1 MELRNRIRY
10 RLSADAVFA
19 WEGPQHN
26 RLQGKGITRDISLA
40 GAFIFTPTTPPVGAN
55 VELDIFL
62 IPVSRTAGKKV
73 RIRAAAKVTRVEHSV
88 TGEGFAAI
96 SQDLKLLFNFKG
108 REQLCIS
115 TVEGT
120 PEDEDDETEESSI
133 QVQEADVKSLLR
145 DTHDGPH

>member
-1 MELRNRIRY
+1 M
-10 RLSADAVFA
+10 
-19 WEGPQHN
+19 
-26 RLQGKGITRDISLA
+26 
-40 GAFIFTPTTPPVGAN
+40 
-55 VELDIFL
+55 
-62 IPVSRTAGKKV
+62 